1 MRHSPQYVLN
11 EILTRPASL
20 SLRND
25 LFAWA
30 PYESA
35 CADLMQLCVTWNGG
49 AGLGVCLWDL
59 NCCEVYSC
67 ICFWMTELRVTFSP
81 WCGPIGARCGFYLTP
96 PHAFSVNVV
105 GYACDLGAS
114 ELSTLTSKQTACL
127 GFARKSCLLT
137 EQSALGFPGRLGGVT
152 AHRGKEDIFVS
163 SLLWRQSL
171 ILELNPL
178 ILPGNHVQG
187 FYQCTWQIQRHPL
200 STLSRASYNWG

>member
-1 MRHSPQYVLN
+1 MR
-11 EILTRPASL
+11 RPNAVVRDLKRWGWSWSL
-20 SLRND
+20 PLRSESLRS
-25 LFAWA
+25 LFLHLFLDDRVKSYFLPVMWPHRSTLWVLSA
-30 PYESA
+30 P
-35 CADLMQLCVTWNGG
+35 
-49 AGLGVCLWDL
+49 
-59 NCCEVYSC
+59 
-67 ICFWMTELRVTFSP
+67 R
-81 WCGPIGARCGFYLTP
+81 P

-105 GYACDLGAS
+105 GYACDLGVS

-163 SLLWRQSL
+163 PLLWRQSL

-200 STLSRASYNWG
+200 STLSRASYNQG